1 MDITLRLSW
10 LLLLPVIVGCGGPEQ
25 TPSDDQPTTETT
37 QATSPDV
44 DEGDSEAAQSPRDVD
59 RTDEPGKEGTDTE
72 GPESPSPDPDR
83 TTPSAPADGKP
94 GPETA
99 VAFGPTVAQWQAWAE
114 ALAGNDVAA
123 RQTAAE
129 ELDEL
134 ATEGTVAFVD
144 ALRHESPDVRRCAAF
159 YLIDRFDPS
168 DAAMVQAFAGA
179 LSDPD
184 GPVRRMALSVAKRF
198 PKDALV
204 TAAPQLATTLENQNE
219 TAANRAAVA
228 RLIATLEAD
237 ARPVLPKLLSSMHD
251 DPDKSVRSACLMAVS
266 RVAEP
271 EGAVK
276 ALRQTLTDDADAS
289 VRGLAAVRLGKLGPV
304 AGAAVADLAS
314 AMEDRDEAMARK
326 AADALIEIGAASVPP
341 TTDRLTSTNP
351 SVRRLAVFVLGK
363 LGPAAS
369 PALDEL
375 RKRLQDDDQEVRK
388 LAELAIRRIEGGE

>member
-1 MDITLRLSW
+1 
-10 LLLLPVIVGCGGPEQ
+10 
-25 TPSDDQPTTETT
+25 
-37 QATSPDV
+37 V
-44 DEGDSEAAQSPRDVD
+44 DA
-59 RTDEPGKEGTDTE
+59 EGT
-72 GPESPSPDPDR
+72 ESPSPDLDQAKS
-83 TTPSAPADGKP
+83 SASADSKT
-94 GPETA
+94 GPETPEA
-99 VAFGPTVAQWQAWAE
+99 PGPTVAQWQAWAE

-134 ATEGTVAFVD
+134 ATNGTVAFLD

-168 DAAMVQAFAGA
+168 DAAMVQAFTGA

-204 TAAPQLATTLENQNE
+204 AAAPQLATTLENQSE

-237 ARPVLPKLLSSMHD
+237 ARSVLPKLLSSMHD

-271 EGAVK
+271 EDAVK

-289 VRGLAAVRLGKLGPV
+289 VRGLAAVRLGKHGPA

-314 AMEDRDEAMARK
+314 AMEDRDDTMARK
-326 AADALIEIGAASVPP
+326 AADALIAIGAASVPP
-341 TTDRLTSTNP
+341 ATDRLTSTNP
-351 SVRRLAVFVLGK
+351 NARRLAVFVLGK
-363 LGPAAS
+363 LGPVAS

-388 LAELAIRRIEGGE
+388 LAELAIRRIEGGQ